1 MKYELWSVISM
12 TEGEPMVPFIKLKES
27 ENFEE
32 IFVEFNKAVDT
43 CVIVANKEQTPIL
56 EKYLTD
62 EKIFESPDGG
72 KTIFERTM
80 LKNNRKQI
88 K

>member
-12 TEGEPMVPFIKLKES
+12 TEGEPRIPFIKLKES
-27 ENFEE
+27 DNFEE
-32 IFVEFNKAVDT
+32 IFMEFNKTVDT
-43 CVIVANKEQTPIL
+43 CVIVANKEQIP

-62 EKIFESPDGG
+62 EKIFESPNGG

-80 LKNNRKQI
+80 LKNDRKQI